1 VRIRSFA
8 RGLAITGLIAGLGTS
23 ASVAVDAA
31 STPSA
36 HPLLAPMKA
45 LCNTAVQ
52 RRLAVLNADETFV
65 STSVAL
71 TSADQST
78 LEHQISTDEH
88 GLTALDH
95 TIQGASDGAQ
105 AYADCELIVTDYL
118 VYVMED
124 PKVQEVMAADGV
136 TKVNSTFE
144 TVIPELQ
151 RLITIS
157 AASASIKAQ
166 AQNDLNDATSKVN
179 ASRGSIAGV
188 TSSVINLVPAGWP
201 GDAATLTSAWQ
212 HLTSAGTDLADA
224 HADVDNILT
233 LLGG

>member
-1 VRIRSFA
+1 VKTRSLA
-8 RGLAITGLIAGLGTS
+8 RGLAVVVLIAGLGTS

-31 STPSA
+31 STPPP

-52 RRLAVLNADETFV
+52 RRLAVLSADNTFV

-71 TSADQST
+71 TGSDQSA
-78 LEHQISTDEH
+78 LEHQVSADEH
-88 GLTALDH
+88 GLTALDQ
-95 TIQGASDGAQ
+95 TIQDASDGAQ

-136 TKVNSTFE
+136 VKVNTTFE

-151 RLITIS
+151 RLITS
-157 AASASIKAQ
+157 SVVSASIKAQ
-166 AQNDLNDATSKVN
+166 AQADLNDATNKVN
-179 ASRGSIAGV
+179 ASRGSITGV

-201 GDAATLTSAWQ
+201 GDATTLTSAWQ
-212 HLTSAGTDLADA
+212 HLTSAGTDLAAA

-233 LLGG
+233 LLGE